1 MIGCYLLSKP
11 KDRGYRT
18 CMLSLWLN
26 KGMFW
31 LSEQRLVDQASTI
44 HRHRWMTEL
53 GIEELERNLAESDIY
68 KEEERSA
75 DDVGSNL
82 GEGVGDILTALEA
95 DEKISNK
102 RLPLLKNSKG
112 VRKNTERQVTSSY
125 IRDIPKKKLQEETA
139 KLDKVLGKIKTHSIT
154 KTNELFYA
162 GAVVVTNWFVLKL
175 YKAAKRKEPM
185 RRRRL
190 QNKIKKLSKRFTSVG
205 IIKG

>member
-1 MIGCYLLSKP
+1 MIGCYLLSRP

-102 RLPLLKNSKG
+102 RLPLLKI
-112 VRKNTERQVTSSY
+112 V
-125 IRDIPKKKLQEETA
+125 
-139 KLDKVLGKIKTHSIT
+139 KVLERTQKD
-154 KTNELFYA
+154 
-162 GAVVVTNWFVLKL
+162 KL
-175 YKAAKRKEPM
+175 PALILEIYQRRSYKRKLLSLIKFWVKLKHTALQ
-185 RRRRL
+185 RL
-190 QNKIKKLSKRFTSVG
+190 MNYFMQELLLLQIGSY
-205 IIKG
+205 